1 MYLKNLF
8 FAFKINYKASHRWQ
22 ENIKFIIK
30 INPDSV
36 IRKLSR
42 SFLCMIT
49 QTQTI
54 TVSFNA
60 IDHPL

>member
-8 FAFKINYKASHRWQ
+8 CGIQNKLHRWQ